1 MKRQH
6 STKRWSQAWFSR
18 ALDRLP
24 ILTLNSH
31 GLPVKSWCWFHNTPM
46 KCAVMPSLPFVQVAR
61 VLDNEFPE
69 VEAHIIDCRYPYE
82 YNGGH
87 IKVSTI

>member
-1 MKRQH
+1 ME
-6 STKRWSQAWFSR
+6 FV
-18 ALDRLP
+18 
-24 ILTLNSH
+24 LT
-31 GLPVKSWCWFHNTPM
+31 
-46 KCAVMPSLPFVQVAR
+46 PSVPFVQVAR

>member
-1 MKRQH
+1 M
-6 STKRWSQAWFSR
+6 AVVV
-18 ALDRLP
+18 AL
-24 ILTLNSH
+24 
-31 GLPVKSWCWFHNTPM
+31 CWFHNTQM
-46 KCAVMPSLPFVQVAR
+46 EFVLTPSVPFVQVAR

-87 IKVSTI
+87 IKVSTT

>member
-1 MKRQH
+1 M
-6 STKRWSQAWFSR
+6 AVVV
-18 ALDRLP
+18 A
-24 ILTLNSH
+24 
-31 GLPVKSWCWFHNTPM
+31 WCWFHNTQM
-46 KCAVMPSLPFVQVAR
+46 EFVLIPSVPFVQVAR

-87 IKVSTI
+87 IKVSTT

>member
-1 MKRQH
+1 MVLV
-6 STKRWSQAWFSR
+6 SQYPDEFV
-18 ALDRLP
+18 
-24 ILTLNSH
+24 LT
-31 GLPVKSWCWFHNTPM
+31 
-46 KCAVMPSLPFVQVAR
+46 PSVPFVQVAR

>member
-1 MKRQH
+1 
-6 STKRWSQAWFSR
+6 
-18 ALDRLP
+18 
-24 ILTLNSH
+24 
-31 GLPVKSWCWFHNTPM
+31 M
-46 KCAVMPSLPFVQVAR
+46 KCAVMPSLPFFQVAR

-87 IKVSTI
+87 IKVSTT